1 MLKGYF
7 KAFEK
12 DRDFKSRTG
21 KSEFWSAALPDFII
35 LVAVLAG
42 FFLLK
47 SFDIVF
53 LCVGV
58 LYVAVTFT
66 SRLAL
71 WTRRLHDTGIKG
83 TFIFVIFVPIL
94 GFLALLFLFMS
105 DSQPKDNEFGKY
117 IKEPKK
123 KKK

>member
-1 MLKGYF
+1 MLKEYF
-7 KAFEK
+7 NAFEK
-12 DRDFKSRTG
+12 DREFNSRTG
-21 KSEFWSAALPDFII
+21 KDEFWRAALPDFII
-35 LVAVLAG
+35 LGLVLAG

-83 TFIFVIFVPIL
+83 TFIFVILVPIL
-94 GFLALLFLFMS
+94 GFLALLFVFMS
-105 DSQPKDNEFGKY
+105 DSQQKDNEFGKY
-117 IKEPKK
+117 INEPKK

>member
-1 MLKGYF
+1 MLKEYF

-21 KSEFWSAALPDFII
+21 KDEFWRAALPDFII
-35 LVAVLAG
+35 LGALIAG
-42 FFLLK
+42 FFCLK

-53 LCVGV
+53 LALGIA
-58 LYVAVTFT
+58 YVAVTFT

-83 TFIFVIFVPIL
+83 TFVFVILVPIL
-94 GFLALLFLFMS
+94 GFLALLFVFMS
-105 DSQPKDNEFGKY
+105 DSQQKDNGFGKFT
-117 IKEPKK
+117 KDTKK
-123 KKK
+123 KRK